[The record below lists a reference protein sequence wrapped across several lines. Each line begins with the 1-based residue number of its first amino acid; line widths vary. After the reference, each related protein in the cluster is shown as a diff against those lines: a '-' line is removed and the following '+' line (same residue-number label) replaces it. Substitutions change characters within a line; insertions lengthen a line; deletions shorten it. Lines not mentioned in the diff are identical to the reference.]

1 MPGAQND
8 TITVTPKIQKPVA
21 PATTPVPT
29 KPATEPVQVFS
40 TTSPFMNATIHLS
53 SETRHLDPKM
63 PEAQTTTTAPVQ
75 KPVAQPAVKTSTP
88 ATAAPLFTTS
98 AQMPG
103 PIDSA
108 AAHDIYLQMKIA
120 KEEKKTVAASLRAA
134 SSSESIK
141 APSVVE
147 STSSKKSKLAAFF
160 AKSSS
165 KFF

>member
-1 MPGAQND
+1 
-8 TITVTPKIQKPVA
+8 
-21 PATTPVPT
+21 
-29 KPATEPVQVFS
+29 
-40 TTSPFMNATIHLS
+40 
-53 SETRHLDPKM
+53 M
-63 PEAQTTTTAPVQ
+63 PEAQTTTTTAPVQ

-134 SSSESIK
+134 SSSERQSIK